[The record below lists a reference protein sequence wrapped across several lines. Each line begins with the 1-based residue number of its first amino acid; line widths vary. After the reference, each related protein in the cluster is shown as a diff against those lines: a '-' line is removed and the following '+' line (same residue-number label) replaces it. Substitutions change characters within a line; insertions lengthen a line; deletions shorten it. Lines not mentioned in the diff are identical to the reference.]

1 MAAKKKKANEPE
13 VAEQSNHDP
22 FQVLSGDLA
31 LMPVRIRGDA
41 LLVHQWSEKA
51 VIEMLSRMTGHD
63 MPQRPKDLTSEYE
76 SSHYRNV
83 KDEHVL
89 PCRTIKACL
98 VSGASA
104 TGKSV
109 KPSEIKQKV
118 RIMGH
123 TAPIHGAHEMDV
135 RIVEVGPWNDRVPDV
150 RARCLYTDWYIDVV
164 IRYPHNVIPAA
175 KIVLALRQ
183 AGQEV
188 GLCEFRQQKG
198 GDLGSF
204 TVEALPEK
212 SVDAIVK
219 ACSLPERMF
228 KIPPE
233 LLRAATT
240 IVADKDRSN
249 MPRRAMGAVNTVNGA
264 VGRHEAD
271 ESAEAE
277 AE

>member
-1 MAAKKKKANEPE
+1 MAAKKKSPKASELETPAKE
-13 VAEQSNHDP
+13 SAHQDP
-22 FQVLSGDLA
+22 FQTLTGDVA
-31 LMPVRIRGDA
+31 LLPVRLKGDH

-63 MPQRPKDLTSEYE
+63 MPQMPKDLTREYE
-76 SSHYRNV
+76 SSHYRNT

-150 RARCLYTDWYIDVV
+150 RARCLYTDWHIDVV
-164 IRYPHNVIPAA
+164 IRYPHHIIPAA

-183 AGQEV
+183 AGEEV

-198 GDLGSF
+198 GDLGGFSI
-204 TVEALPEK
+204 EALPEK
-212 SVDAIVK
+212 SVEAIIK
-219 ACSLPERMF
+219 ACSLPEQMF

-233 LLRAATT
+233 LLRSATT
-240 IVADKDRSN
+240 IVSDKDRQN
-249 MPRRAMGAVNTVNGA
+249 MGRRAVGAVNAVNGA
-264 VGRHEAD
+264 VDRFE
-271 ESAEAE
+271 AEAE
-277 AE
+277 AQ